1 MEVRD
6 ILKRI
11 EEKGFE
17 AYIVGGYVRD
27 SLLGIASHDIDIC
40 TNAKVKDILDIF
52 GNGNATSNE
61 YGSVKL
67 ISDHYN
73 IDITTYRRDLKY
85 NGSRRAVEIEY
96 VDNLIDD
103 INRRDFVMNTLCM
116 NRDGTIIDLLGGKS
130 DIENRVIRAV
140 GEVSERI
147 QEDPLRMLR
156 AVRFATRL
164 DFQIDITLYTELK
177 KQASLL
183 EELSLERVKE
193 ELTKI
198 LSSPNALRGLD
209 ILRDLGF
216 LPYLGIDYANVVQV
230 SDICGMYSQLE
241 MRKEYPFTK
250 EEKEMIKN
258 IQSIVKYG
266 KIDKNILFS
275 YDLYVSIVA
284 GSILGLL
291 PEDISTIYKSLE
303 IKSIKDIQID
313 SMEICSILQIDP
325 SKIIRVVYE
334 DLKDKILNHEL
345 ENTHE
350 AVVSYVEQNREKWL
364 DEGDCEG
371 FFKEEKFSCS

>member
-334 DLKDKILNHEL
+334 DLKDKILNHEI
-345 ENTHE
+345 ENTH
-350 AVVSYVEQNREKWL
+350 
-364 DEGDCEG
+364 
-371 FFKEEKFSCS
+371 